1 MARKGK
7 TAVLKRQRE
16 VRKAEKAAL
25 KRDQREQRAQNRS
38 ADTPV
43 ATKDDLEGY
52 GVVTDEED
60 ESSEPP
66 RDASKDASPHPPRN
80 RTRSSSRNPGVESP
94 RSAPRQRCDH
104 AAAHDRF
111 ANELGHDRLPQK

>member
-38 ADTPV
+38 PDTPV
-43 ATKDDLEGY
+43 ATQDDLEGY
-52 GVVTDEED
+52 GVATDSDD

-66 RDASKDASPHPPRN
+66 RDASKDASPHPPTQPN
-80 RTRSSSRNPGVESP
+80 SILFSKPGC
-94 RSAPRQRCDH
+94 R
-104 AAAHDRF
+104 AAAIS
-111 ANELGHDRLPQK
+111 ASPEV